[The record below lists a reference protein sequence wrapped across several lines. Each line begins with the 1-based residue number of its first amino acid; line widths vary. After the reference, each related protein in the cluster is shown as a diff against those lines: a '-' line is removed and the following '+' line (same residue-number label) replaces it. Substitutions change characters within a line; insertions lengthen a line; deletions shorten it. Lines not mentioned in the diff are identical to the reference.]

1 MSKVMLYWVTAT
13 AASSARLYWESF
25 GWKRITARP
34 VAVPT
39 GVAVFL
45 KEIITPMRK
54 WMESR
59 FTDVSTGAT
68 CPRAVTLAR
77 SSSPNFW
84 SGTCGRS
91 SGHFASREH
100 ELLRWSPGRS
110 LVATKMREDRVK
122 CARHNHP

>member
-1 MSKVMLYWVTAT
+1 MTAT

-39 GVAVFL
+39 GVTVFL

-59 FTDVSTGAT
+59 FTDVQHWSDTPKGGHFGAFEQ
-68 CPRAVTLAR
+68 
-77 SSSPNFW
+77 PNFW